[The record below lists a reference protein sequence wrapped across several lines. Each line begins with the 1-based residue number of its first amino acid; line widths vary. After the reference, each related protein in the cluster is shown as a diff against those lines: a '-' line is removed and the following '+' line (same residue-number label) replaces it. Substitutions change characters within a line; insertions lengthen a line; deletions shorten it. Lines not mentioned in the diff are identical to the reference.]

1 MPERLGPLGELRVIQ
16 LAIGLDRTHYMPV
29 LTAAE
34 FEQAIGGIPT
44 VEEHKDLESRG
55 QPLL

>member
-1 MPERLGPLGELRVIQ
+1 MPERLGPLREFLVVQ
-16 LAIGLDRTHYMPV
+16 LPIGLDRTHHMPA

-44 VEEHKDLESRG
+44 VEEHIDLEARG
-55 QPLL
+55 QQLL